1 MGFAAS
7 ITTLTAVA
15 LDSSRTLYSIRKKL
29 QSTPEDVRR
38 LIRQVRVFEGLLAA
52 IRDLGVPQ
60 DLQEIWEESI
70 NQMREEMQQFNPVVS
85 SLQRL
90 LDGPT
95 VSSKMIRL
103 RIRRIFDEEKVKQF
117 QEQLSSHIE
126 FLTLIQTIINQ

>member
-1 MGFAAS
+1 MDPASAGVALVGFAAS

-103 RIRRIFDEEKVKQF
+103 RIRRI
-117 QEQLSSHIE
+117 
-126 FLTLIQTIINQ
+126 LTRRR